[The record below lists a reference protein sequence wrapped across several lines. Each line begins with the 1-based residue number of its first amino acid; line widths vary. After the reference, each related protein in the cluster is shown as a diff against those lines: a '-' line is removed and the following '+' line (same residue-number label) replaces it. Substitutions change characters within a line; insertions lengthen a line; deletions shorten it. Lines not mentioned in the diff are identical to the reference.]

1 MRTLVILRGLPGS
14 GKSYFCRKHKWEEY
28 TLCPD
33 TFRLMLSSPNLDIE
47 GNFAI
52 SQKVSAAAFSMLY
65 TVLEKR
71 MQNGDFTVI
80 DATSIKRKDLNK
92 YKELATQY
100 KYRVY
105 CIDFTKMP
113 IKTVK
118 NGNNLRKG
126 TSRYVPEFVIDRMY
140 KDSQIETVP
149 SGITVLYTNEYGE
162 ISEEEIREKIYFNKI
177 NLNEYKAIHVFG
189 DIHGCYS
196 CLRKYLDEIN
206 PEDFYIF
213 TGDYIDRGL
222 ENVEV
227 LKFLMPLAELPNVLF
242 LEGNHEKWLSKYAYN
257 LPAHSDEFEKNT
269 RPQLMAAG
277 ISQREVKSFYR
288 KLGQVAYFDYHGKT
302 FTVCHGG
309 INRLPNTKISTFDYI
324 HGVGKYEDSIE
335 IANVFFDNTPD
346 NNYLIH
352 GHRNIYNSPIQV
364 NDRCYNLENQVE
376 MGGFLRVLKI
386 TPNNIE
392 TFEIQNDVFSD
403 FDYGELTNRSIPET
417 VERAVEVLRNS
428 KWIKERKEDNI
439 SSFNFTRQAFC
450 NRKWTDATIKARGL
464 FINTSTNKIVA
475 RGYEKF
481 FSVEENHLVT
491 LDALQKKFSYP
502 LKVYIKENG
511 FLGLL
516 GYDEETDDFVIASKS
531 TTAGDYAGYFKK
543 LLFEK
548 INGKEDEL
556 KNYLRNNN
564 ACMTFEV
571 VDIENDP
578 HIIEYDESKIVL
590 LDVLDRELKFSRLDY
605 EKLIKVGEWLNIEVK
620 EKAAEFNNW
629 DEFYSWYNKV
639 IEEGYLYNGKSHIE
653 GFVIEDQNLFMTKI
667 KLHYY
672 KQWKK
677 YRSLA
682 DAMLNRGFIRYNSLI
697 TSPLDK
703 AFYAF
708 CKKKYRNRDKNISI
722 GDNEKELKKNGKEV
736 SIIALRKE
744 FFEEHPKWKNDKTKY

>member
-14 GKSYFCRKHKWEEY
+14 GKSYFCRKHNWEEY

-33 TFRLMLSSPNLDIE
+33 TFRLILSSPNLDIE

-65 TVLEKR
+65 NVLEKR

-80 DATSIKRKDLNK
+80 DATSIKRKDLNR

-113 IKTVK
+113 VEKVK
-118 NGNNLRKG
+118 ERNNMRKG

-140 KDSQIETVP
+140 KDSQTETVP
-149 SGITVLYTNEYGE
+149 SGITVFYTDEYGE

-177 NLNEYKAIHVFG
+177 NLDEYKAIHVFG

-213 TGDYIDRGL
+213 SGDYIDRGL
-222 ENVEV
+222 ENSET
-227 LKFLMPLAELPNVLF
+227 LSFIMSLASLPNTLF

-269 RPQLMAAG
+269 RPQLIAAG

-302 FTVCHGG
+302 FTICHGG
-309 INRLPNTKISTFDYI
+309 INRLPDTRISTFDYI

-386 TPNNIE
+386 TPDNIE
-392 TFEIQNDVFSD
+392 TFEIQNDVFAE
-403 FDYGELTNRSIPET
+403 FDYGEITRSIPDN
-417 VERAVEVLRNS
+417 VERAVEILRNS
-428 KWIKERKEDNI
+428 KWIKERKEGNI

-450 NRKWTDATIKARGL
+450 SRKWTDATIKARGL
-464 FINTSTNKIVA
+464 FINTATNKIVA
-475 RGYEKF
+475 RGFEKF
-481 FSVEENHLVT
+481 HNINETPITQIENLERT
-491 LDALQKKFSYP
+491 LKFPVKTY
-502 LKVYIKENG
+502 VKENG
-511 FLGLL
+511 FLGIL
-516 GYDEETDDFVIASKS
+516 GYDSEKDELVIASKS
-531 TTAGDYAGYFKK
+531 TTKGPYADYFKRI
-543 LLFEK
+543 LFEK
-548 INGKEDEL
+548 IKGKEEEL
-556 KNYLRNNN
+556 KNYLKENNKG
-564 ACMTFEV
+564 MVFEV
-571 VDIENDP
+571 IDIENDP
-578 HIIEYDESKIVL
+578 HIIEYPESKIVL
-590 LDVLDRELKFSRLDY
+590 LDVIDRELKFSHLPY
-605 EKLIKVGEWLNIEVK
+605 EELQKIGEWLNIEVK
-620 EKAAEFNNW
+620 EKAFVLNNW
-629 DEFYSWYNKV
+629 NEFYTWYKKLRISDTNT
-639 IEEGYLYNGKSHIE
+639 
-653 GFVIEDQNLFMTKI
+653 MTTT
-667 KLHYY
+667 L
-672 KQWKK
+672 
-677 YRSLA
+677 
-682 DAMLNRGFIRYNSLI
+682 
-697 TSPLDK
+697 K
-703 AFYAF
+703 A
-708 CKKKYRNRDKNISI
+708 
-722 GDNEKELKKNGKEV
+722 L
-736 SIIALRKE
+736 
-744 FFEEHPKWKNDKTKY
+744 